1 MNKLVLASLLVL
13 GTVDHRI
20 FAQVNDP
27 CLAPIHLPI
36 HARSAAQGVVTK
48 LKDKALVVEYPSVYE
63 VHNKPDTVKYPNIRI
78 QPVVFDV
85 PKVLDDIKNFVSS
98 DKVDF
103 VLFFFLQEVPG
114 WINSGGRYKNLAQN
128 IGLPNT
134 TLNTSPIAWP
144 RLKSNP
150 HMNDVDFL
158 SRTDPA
164 LPNYGSTLTVF
175 HEIGHLTSVFF
186 CQASPGPRDWNKT
199 MPVAHL
205 GAASSHWTWNY
216 IKENNVIWPGIMYS
230 GATAPIFNAFDL
242 YAMGLMSYEEC
253 SKQSYTIYEDPD
265 KSKTHKL
272 KLDDLIFSLMQAGG
286 NIYNAPGK
294 RIPSTDPTMAN
305 LNVLTVIVKGQDE
318 KMSPKDSSLIIKLV
332 DEIPRD
338 WNIATWGRS
347 KMASNLNFT
356 NAVQISTPQED
367 VAKSSVTIY
376 WNQSTNKLAVKLPSL
391 QSSQSTILTIHDI
404 QGRLVARNKISQLS
418 NEIAVPEFTG
428 IAIITIQKDNK
439 TWESK
444 KVIIMK

>member
-1 MNKLVLASLLVL
+1 MKKIVLIILIAV
-13 GTVDHRI
+13 GIVDHHLI
-20 FAQVNDP
+20 AQIGDP
-27 CLAPIHLPI
+27 CLSPILLPI
-36 HARSAAQGVVTK
+36 RTRSAAQGVVTK
-48 LKDKALVVEYPSVYE
+48 LKDKALVVEYPSVFD
-63 VHNKPDTVKYPNIRI
+63 VHNKPDTLKYPNIRI

-85 PKVLDDIKNFVSS
+85 PRVLDDIKTFVSS
-98 DKVDF
+98 DKIDF

-158 SRTDPA
+158 SRTDPS

-199 MPVAHL
+199 MPLAHL

-216 IKENNVIWPGIMYS
+216 IKGNNVNWPGIMYS

-253 SKQSYTIYEDPD
+253 SKETYTIYEDPD

-286 NIYNAPGK
+286 NLYNAPGK
-294 RIPSTDPTMAN
+294 RIPATDPSMAN

-318 KMSPKDSSLIIKLV
+318 KMSSKDSNLIIKLV
-332 DEIPRD
+332 DDIPRD

-347 KMASNLNFT
+347 KMASNLIFN
-356 NAVQISTPQED
+356 NAVQLSTPYQET
-367 VAKSSVTIY
+367 AKSRITIY
-376 WNQSTNKLAVKLPSL
+376 WNQSSNKLTVKLPSL
-391 QSSQSTILTIHDI
+391 LESKRTSITIHDV
-404 QGRLVARNKISQLS
+404 QGRLIARNKITLIS
-418 NEIAVPEFTG
+418 NEIPVPDFTG
-428 IAIITIQKDNK
+428 IAMVTVFNNNTIWD
-439 TWESK
+439 SK
-444 KVIIMK
+444 KVFIIK